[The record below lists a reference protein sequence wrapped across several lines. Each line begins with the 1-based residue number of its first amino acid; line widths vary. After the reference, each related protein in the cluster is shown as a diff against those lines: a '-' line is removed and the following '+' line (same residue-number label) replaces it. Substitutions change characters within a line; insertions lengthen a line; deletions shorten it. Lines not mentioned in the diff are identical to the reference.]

1 MFAPLR
7 NVAPLVEKMAQQLFF
22 IGRNAYIRSKFTIM
36 AQGNNIIKTIR
47 AEAKREAEKDFAAD
61 WGLFWKVAGSWIGQ
75 YLMAFVGF
83 FADFAVAFS
92 MLYGATKHGFASFLG
107 AAAVCVVIQYG
118 YGGAT
123 FRITKAFKNGKI
135 AEGRYARSAI
145 IGGAF
150 GLATLGA
157 SLYLSFNFDAV
168 FRTASEPVAAR
179 ELKDEGAVNAYYD
192 EKIATIRNDYNAQYE
207 TLQEQRKQLSAQ
219 RTDDGQIV
227 WLSRKSIAKMDD
239 KTIPALRSG
248 YEKSVA
254 ALETER
260 AQRLQQTLTQNETT
274 AAKWDAKITEG
285 AMFTRWFN
293 IAVNLLRVLLIIGYA
308 IFLLDVYQDEEET
321 MGKTQSRAR
330 VSVPNAP
337 PSLVPRPVSFTQR
350 DIEAMLSGETTPPPP
365 AKSVSNKVAER
376 NAQRK
381 EVAKELEK
389 ARANVRS
396 YQSRIGEIKTALR
409 NTNDAKKEADL
420 NARLATATAG
430 LDKYLNKVAEIEEIL
445 ETMK

>member
-1 MFAPLR
+1 
-7 NVAPLVEKMAQQLFF
+7 
-22 IGRNAYIRSKFTIM
+22 M

-107 AAAVCVVIQYG
+107 AAAVCAVIQYG

-135 AEGRYARSAI
+135 TEGRYARSAI

-168 FRTASEPVAAR
+168 FRTASEPQADK
-179 ELKDEGAVNAYYD
+179 EMEDEGAVNAYYD
-192 EKIATIRNDYNAQYE
+192 GKIATLRSDYE
-207 TLQEQRKQLSAQ
+207 TERNATAQ
-219 RTDDGQIV
+219 R
-227 WLSRKSIAKMDD
+227 IAELQKQR
-239 KTIPALRSG
+239 TESG
-248 YEKSVA
+248 EIMWTARRTTERMEKGAITTRAKYEDAVA
-254 ALETER
+254 ALEAER
-260 AQRLQQTLTQNETT
+260 AQRLNATVQKNGAT

-321 MGKTQSRAR
+321 AEKTQSRAR